1 MALPIVYPHAPASLT
16 ATARSMLAIDPATI
30 TGPLDAWTTAR
41 ISSRV
46 SAVGWRYAS
55 RSRPATWSSPV
66 SRSASAAI
74 SSIVAEQDAGVVD
87 DLAGERAVLHALG

>member
-1 MALPIVYPHAPASLT
+1 MALPIVYPHAPASPT

-46 SAVGWRYAS
+46 SAVGWR
-55 RSRPATWSSPV
+55 
-66 SRSASAAI
+66 
-74 SSIVAEQDAGVVD
+74 
-87 DLAGERAVLHALG
+87 